1 MTSTSDAVVLRH
13 ETSDYVQMTLFF
25 LFMIVGLPVNLSTFL
40 YMLRRYRHAK
50 SFLLLLHINLNI
62 SDMLVLGIYVP
73 GLIGWLIS
81 LEWRGGAAL
90 CKVMRFIDA
99 FVLAISSNIMV
110 CIALYR
116 LYALRYPLWTSTIGR
131 GRVSRMLLLAWSVAV
146 ITMLPQF
153 YVWREVD
160 FGNFRQCVT
169 IWAEK
174 INLGSNETKMTDE
187 DFALMKIYGIQNACV
202 TFYIPLIILVICY
215 VLILKD
221 VYKTLNASEPEIS
234 SAWTMSDLSRHLTL
248 SKRPSKRECESAA
261 PPTMRAVRGQEK
273 LSRAKV
279 RSLRITLLLI
289 LVYVV
294 TWLPN
299 NLLSWWMV
307 ISFDSYRD
315 HQDATFPLA
324 FLVVLNSVINPFIYG
339 RCQWLNMMMYCR
351 RKTSA
356 PKKLCNPRA
365 ADLCT

>member
-1 MTSTSDAVVLRH
+1 MFHSPII
-13 ETSDYVQMTLFF
+13 F
-25 LFMIVGLPVNLSTFL
+25 
-40 YMLRRYRHAK
+40 
-50 SFLLLLHINLNI
+50 
-62 SDMLVLGIYVP
+62 
-73 GLIGWLIS
+73 
-81 LEWRGGAAL
+81 
-90 CKVMRFIDA
+90 
-99 FVLAISSNIMV
+99 SSNIMV

-153 YVWREVD
+153 YVWREV
-160 FGNFRQCVT
+160 
-169 IWAEK
+169 
-174 INLGSNETKMTDE
+174 
-187 DFALMKIYGIQNACV
+187 GIQPYSSR
-202 TFYIPLIILVICY
+202 FPLFQ
-215 VLILKD
+215 D

-234 SAWTMSDLSRHLTL
+234 SAWTMSELSRHLTL

-299 NLLSWWMV
+299 NLWMV

-339 RCQWLNMMMYCR
+339 RLVCQWLNMMMYCR
-351 RKTSA
+351 RKTSG

>member
-1 MTSTSDAVVLRH
+1 MTSTSGDAVVLRH

-153 YVWREVD
+153 YVWRE
-160 FGNFRQCVT
+160 
-169 IWAEK
+169 
-174 INLGSNETKMTDE
+174 
-187 DFALMKIYGIQNACV
+187 
-202 TFYIPLIILVICY
+202 
-215 VLILKD
+215 
-221 VYKTLNASEPEIS
+221 
-234 SAWTMSDLSRHLTL
+234 SRF
-248 SKRPSKRECESAA
+248 AA